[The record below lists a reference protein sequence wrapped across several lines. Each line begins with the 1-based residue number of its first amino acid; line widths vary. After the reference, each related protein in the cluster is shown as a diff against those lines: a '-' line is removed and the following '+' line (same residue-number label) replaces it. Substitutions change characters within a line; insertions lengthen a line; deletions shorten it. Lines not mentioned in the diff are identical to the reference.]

1 MTTLTLQ
8 VENPSILNQ
17 IKTLLKSFE
26 GVKILG
32 DFKTSE
38 NNSVAEVPNMTTRM
52 AMNEAVGKHDA
63 GIVCMSDINS
73 FVDSIGQ

>member
-32 DFKTSE
+32 DSKTSE

-52 AMNEAVGKHDA
+52 AMNEAVEKHDA